1 LVSLG
6 DVKSHQLSE
15 PVPDA
20 GAWKCGL
27 IKGFVAMRD
36 VVAISIR
43 GVKLIEDVVKVAE
56 RGGLSF
62 LFLLGERRFA

>member
-1 LVSLG
+1 VTVPESVAIVSGWLVLLG

-15 PVPDA
+15 PLPDA

-27 IKGFVAMRD
+27 IKGSVAMRD
-36 VVAISIR
+36 VVAVSVR

-56 RGGLSF
+56 SQI
-62 LFLLGERRFA
+62 